1 MLIAPERRPLESL
14 FPLRPAR
21 VHEVCGVGAW
31 EFALGMCHRYEKRIF
46 WLYQEG
52 IDVPC
57 YDRLDQYHNATVF
70 QFVRAEDT
78 LSQLW
83 CFEEALR
90 SGAPSLV
97 ISVHHKPIAFT
108 PMRRLQLAA
117 ETGKVTGLVIT
128 TLDHGSP
135 VSETR
140 WHCTP
145 IYDPNGRA
153 VQCWDLVKNK
163 QGPLG
168 SWKVLWNEK
177 THRFAVV

>member
-1 MLIAPERRPLESL
+1 MTTLKHSFDDF

-31 EFALGMCHRYEKRIF
+31 GFALGNCHRYERKIF
-46 WLYQEG
+46 WLYEEAA
-52 IDVPC
+52 DVPC
-57 YDRLDQYHNATVF
+57 YESLYNYQVATKF
-70 QFVRAEDT
+70 QFVRAHDP
-78 LSQLW
+78 LAQLW

-90 SGAPSLV
+90 SGMPSLV

-128 TLDHGSP
+128 ALAHGSP

-153 VQCWDLVKNK
+153 VQRWELAKNK

-168 SWKVLWNEK
+168 QWEVLWNDK
-177 THRFAVV
+177 THRFTVV